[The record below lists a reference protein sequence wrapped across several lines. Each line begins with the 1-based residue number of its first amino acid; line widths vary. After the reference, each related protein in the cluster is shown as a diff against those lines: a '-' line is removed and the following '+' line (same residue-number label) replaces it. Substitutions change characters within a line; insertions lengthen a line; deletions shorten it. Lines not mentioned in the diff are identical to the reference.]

1 MHGDVLMGRSVFTAG
16 ELRKTAEL
24 ARDVRENHVRLKEIM
39 RDLEGSLDPELRAL
53 KLQQMHAM
61 VGVFVRGYVKLGKL
75 HGRWTQKLLSLRRQ
89 TPEQA
94 ASQAQQKI
102 LIVLADPK
110 SGEHIEAIR
119 QTVEKFQPPYSRL
132 ARLLKERHFLRM
144 LAHNNALLQ
153 MHTTTKNAV
162 SALS

>member
-1 MHGDVLMGRSVFTAG
+1 MHEDVLMGRSVFTAG

-24 ARDVRENHVRLKEIM
+24 ARDVRENHVSLKEIM
-39 RDLEGSLDPELRAL
+39 RDLEGSLNPELRAL
-53 KLQQMHAM
+53 KLQQMHVM
-61 VGVFVRGYVKLGKL
+61 VGVFVRGYVKLDKL
-75 HGRWTQKLLSLRRQ
+75 HGRWTQKLVALRRQ

-94 ASQAQQKI
+94 ASQAQQI

-110 SGEHIEAIR
+110 TGEHMQAIR
-119 QTVEKFQPPYSRL
+119 QTVEEFQSPYSRL